1 MLKKYKILVVM
12 IVLSLV
18 GIGGIVGVWLYGG
31 YVNKREMFVA
41 EVERSLFNAI
51 QSYYDEHQNTI
62 DERRNQSIAKEGA
75 LFVSRIKSMY
85 GNIDGDKIQVLWD
98 SLAHERMLRYSKRRE
113 AKKEA
118 GEPAPI
124 IPSFMLQNITF
135 SDGTLI
141 EINGLLAVDLLSK
154 GIATP
159 VHVDIK
165 TFKEG
170 YRAQGKYRLKVEA
183 DCTMLTRPI
192 LVNPS
197 EDEYLVAQF
206 DQPILYLLG
215 KMAVQ
220 LFVSVLLILALIGAF
235 IYLLWT
241 INRQNKLA
249 LLRKS
254 FVNNMTHEL
263 KTPVATVMAAVESI
277 QRYGA
282 KDDKEK
288 MERYLHISHRELQH
302 LAGMIEKVL
311 QLDIDEVAGV
321 NLQRAT
327 VDVAQLLEEGI
338 EIAQLGAKKSVS
350 IGFVANPP
358 RVTIIADSAHL
369 KNVISNLFDNAIK
382 YSGDSVK
389 IQVGLKEES
398 GSVTISISDN
408 GLGIDPIYFKDIFE
422 VFFRVPSG
430 NLHPVKGF
438 GLGLAYVKQV
448 IKQHGGTIKVDSILG
463 KGTVFILSIPKQ

>member
-12 IVLSLV
+12 IVLSLI

-31 YVNKREMFVA
+31 YVNKREVLVT
-41 EVERSLFNAI
+41 EIERSLFNAI
-51 QSYYDEHQNTI
+51 QTYYDDHQNI
-62 DERRNQSIAKEGA
+62 INEKRDQGISKEGTVFA
-75 LFVSRIKSMY
+75 ARIKSMY
-85 GNIDGDKIQVLWD
+85 SNIDEEKIQTLWD
-98 SLAHERMLRYSKRRE
+98 SLAQERMRRYTKRRE

-118 GEPAPI
+118 GEPTAI
-124 IPSFMLQNITF
+124 MPSFMLQNITF
-135 SDGTLI
+135 SEGTLA
-141 EINGLLAVDLLSK
+141 EINTLLAESLDVK
-154 GIATP
+154 GITTSVQIA
-159 VHVDIK
+159 IK
-165 TFKEG
+165 TLKDG
-170 YRAQGKYRLKVEA
+170 RRVQGKYRIKVEE
-183 DCTMLTRPI
+183 DGTILTRPI
-192 LVNPS
+192 LVNPT
-197 EDEYLVAQF
+197 EDEYLLASF
-206 DQPILYLLG
+206 EQPVFYLLG

-220 LFVSVLLILALIGAF
+220 LMVSVLLILALIGAF

-282 KDDKEK
+282 RDDKEK
-288 MERYLHISHRELQH
+288 MEKYLRISHRELAH
-302 LAGMIEKVL
+302 LANMIEKVL
-311 QLDIDEVAGV
+311 QLDIDEVTGV
-321 NLQRAT
+321 NLRRDA
-327 VDVAQLLEEGI
+327 VDLVQLLEEGV
-338 EIAQLGAKKSVS
+338 EIAQLGAKKNVS
-350 IGFVANPP
+350 IDFIGALPKLS
-358 RVTIIADSAHL
+358 IIADSAHL

-382 YSGDSVK
+382 YSGDAVK
-389 IQVGLKEES
+389 IQVGLKEDN
-398 GSVTISISDN
+398 GNVILSIADN
-408 GLGIDPIYFKDIFE
+408 GLGIDPTYFKDIFE

-463 KGTVFILSIPKQ
+463 KGTVFILTIPKQ

>member
-12 IVLSLV
+12 IVLSLI

-31 YVNKREMFVA
+31 YVNKREVLVT
-41 EVERSLFNAI
+41 EIERSLFNAI
-51 QSYYDEHQNTI
+51 QTYYDDHQNI
-62 DERRNQSIAKEGA
+62 INEKRDQGISKEGTVFA
-75 LFVSRIKSMY
+75 ARIKSMY
-85 GNIDGDKIQVLWD
+85 SNIDEEKIQTLWD
-98 SLAHERMLRYSKRRE
+98 SLAQERMRRYTKRRE

-118 GEPAPI
+118 GEPTAI
-124 IPSFMLQNITF
+124 MPSFMLQNITF
-135 SDGTLI
+135 SEGTLA
-141 EINGLLAVDLLSK
+141 EINTLLAESLDVK
-154 GIATP
+154 GITTSVQIA
-159 VHVDIK
+159 IK
-165 TFKEG
+165 TLKDG
-170 YRAQGKYRLKVEA
+170 RRAQGKYRIKVEE
-183 DCTMLTRPI
+183 DGTILTRPI
-192 LVNPS
+192 LVNPT
-197 EDEYLVAQF
+197 EDEYLLASF
-206 DQPILYLLG
+206 EQPVFYLLG

-220 LFVSVLLILALIGAF
+220 LMVSVLLILALIGAF

-282 KDDKEK
+282 RDDKEK
-288 MERYLHISHRELQH
+288 MEKYLRISHRELAH
-302 LAGMIEKVL
+302 LANMIEKVL
-311 QLDIDEVAGV
+311 QLDIDEVTGV
-321 NLQRAT
+321 NLRRDA
-327 VDVAQLLEEGI
+327 VDLVQLLEEGV
-338 EIAQLGAKKSVS
+338 EIAQLGAKKNVS
-350 IGFVANPP
+350 IDFIGQLP
-358 RVTIIADSAHL
+358 RLSIIADSAHL

-382 YSGDSVK
+382 YSGDAVK
-389 IQVGLKEES
+389 IQVGLKEDN
-398 GSVTISISDN
+398 GNVILSIADN
-408 GLGIDPIYFKDIFE
+408 GLGIDPTYFKDIFE

-463 KGTVFILSIPKQ
+463 KGTVFILTIPKQ

>member
-18 GIGGIVGVWLYGG
+18 GIGGIVGVWLYDG
-31 YVNKREMFVA
+31 YVNKREMLVTDI
-41 EVERSLFNAI
+41 ERSLFNAI
-51 QSYYDEHQNTI
+51 QTYYDDHQNTI
-62 DERRNQSIAKEGA
+62 NDKRDQGISKEGGV
-75 LFVSRIKSMY
+75 FVARIKSMY
-85 GNIDGDKIQVLWD
+85 SNIDEEKIQTLWD
-98 SLAHERMLRYSKRRE
+98 SLAQERMRRYNKRRE

-118 GEPAPI
+118 GEPTAI
-124 IPSFMLQNITF
+124 MPSFMLQNITF
-135 SDGTLI
+135 NDNTLA
-141 EINGLLAVDLLSK
+141 EIDRLLAENLDTK

-159 VHVDIK
+159 VQITIK
-165 TFKEG
+165 TLKDG
-170 YRAQGKYRLKVEA
+170 RRGQGKYRVKVEA
-183 DCTMLTRPI
+183 DGTILTRPI
-192 LVNPS
+192 LVNPT
-197 EDEYLVAQF
+197 EDEYLVASF
-206 DQPILYLLG
+206 EQPVFYLLG

-220 LFVSVLLILALIGAF
+220 VVVSVLLILALIGAF

-282 KDDKEK
+282 RDDKEK
-288 MERYLHISHRELQH
+288 MEQYLRISHRELEH
-302 LAGMIEKVL
+302 LANMIEKVL
-311 QLDIDEVAGV
+311 QLDIDEVTGV
-321 NLQRAT
+321 NLRRDE
-327 VDVAQLLEEGI
+327 VDLVKLLEEGV
-338 EIAQLGAKKSVS
+338 EIAQLGAKKNVS
-350 IGFVANPP
+350 IDFIGELP
-358 RVTIIADSAHL
+358 RLTVVADSAHL

-382 YSGDSVK
+382 YSGDAVK

-398 GSVTISISDN
+398 GNIVLSIADN

-448 IKQHGGTIKVDSILG
+448 VKQHGGTIKVDSILG
-463 KGTVFILSIPKQ
+463 KGTVFILTIPKQ

>member
-31 YVNKREMFVA
+31 YVNKREMLVTDI
-41 EVERSLFNAI
+41 ERSLFNAI
-51 QSYYDEHQNTI
+51 QTYYDDHQNTI
-62 DERRNQSIAKEGA
+62 NDKRDQGISKEGGV
-75 LFVSRIKSMY
+75 FVARIKSMY
-85 GNIDGDKIQVLWD
+85 SNIDEEKIQTLWD
-98 SLAHERMLRYSKRRE
+98 SLAQERMRRYNKRRE

-118 GEPAPI
+118 GEPTAI
-124 IPSFMLQNITF
+124 MPSFMLQNITF
-135 SDGTLI
+135 NDATLA
-141 EINGLLAVDLLSK
+141 EIDRLLAESLDTK

-159 VHVDIK
+159 VQITIK
-165 TFKEG
+165 TSKDG
-170 YRAQGKYRLKVEA
+170 LRGQGQYRVKVEA
-183 DCTMLTRPI
+183 DGTILTRPI
-192 LVNPS
+192 LVNPT
-197 EDEYLVAQF
+197 EDEYLVASF
-206 DQPILYLLG
+206 DHPVFYLLG

-220 LFVSVLLILALIGAF
+220 VMVSVLLILALIGAF

-282 KDDKEK
+282 RDDKEK
-288 MERYLHISHRELQH
+288 MEQYLRISHRELEH
-302 LAGMIEKVL
+302 LANMIEKVL
-311 QLDIDEVAGV
+311 QLDIDEVTGV
-321 NLQRAT
+321 NLRRDE
-327 VDVAQLLEEGI
+327 VDLVRLLEEGV
-338 EIAQLGAKKSVS
+338 EIVQLGAKKNVS
-350 IGFVANPP
+350 IDFIGELP
-358 RVTIIADSAHL
+358 RLTVVADSAHL

-382 YSGDSVK
+382 YSGDAVK

-398 GSVTISISDN
+398 GNIVLSIADN

-448 IKQHGGTIKVDSILG
+448 VKQHGGTIKVDSILG
-463 KGTVFILSIPKQ
+463 KGTVFILTIPKQ